1 MSAKAKVISYFIE
14 RSGGKA
20 VTLDKLAKALSI
32 SPYQVQTAVNN
43 VKRDGKPITIETL
56 AAGQIWRQVDWADH
70 QPAATDFESDAAWAR
85 ANPKDGSDPVAGP
98 REVTAELEDDEEPPT
113 DHVCA
118 YTVVGL
124 SEEEKP
130 IVRNSAGK
138 LFRLLAI

>member
-1 MSAKAKVISYFIE
+1 MSNKAKVISYFIE

-20 VTLDKLAKALSI
+20 VMLDKLAKATGLT
-32 SPYQVQTAVNN
+32 PYETQTAVNN
-43 VKRDGKPITIETL
+43 VKRDGQPITVETL

-98 REVTAELEDDEEPPT
+98 REVTAEPEDDEEPP
-113 DHVCA
+113 DEHLCPF
-118 YTVVGL
+118 TVVGV
-124 SEEEKP
+124 SEEGKP
-130 IVRNSAGK
+130 IVRDSNGR